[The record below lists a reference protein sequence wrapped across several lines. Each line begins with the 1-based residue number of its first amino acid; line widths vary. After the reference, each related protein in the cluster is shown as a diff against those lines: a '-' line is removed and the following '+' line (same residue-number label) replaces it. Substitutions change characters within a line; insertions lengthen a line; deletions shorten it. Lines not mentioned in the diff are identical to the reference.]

1 MRWLWRIALAGGIL
15 LTAVGPATAGSRDE
29 LLVSAAISLKEAFQE
44 IGRLFTGRTGTPVVF
59 NFGASGALAQQ
70 IEAGAPV
77 DVFASAAAVE
87 MDLLDRQGLLLPG
100 TRRLLA
106 RNVLVVV
113 VPADARADLA
123 RVADLVKPSF
133 RHIAIGNPR
142 TVPAGEYARE
152 GLQNLK
158 LWDTLYPRLVLAEN
172 VRQVL
177 DYVIRG
183 EVDAGIVYRTDAKA
197 GGDRVRVAA
206 IVPEESHHPV
216 TYPIAVLRDSRLTK
230 PARAFVGFVAWPQ
243 GQGAWVKIGCPAAGL
258 GTTPWKK

>member
-1 MRWLWRIALAGGIL
+1 MVIGFFLA
-15 LTAVGPATAGSRDE
+15 TVGPATGGSRDE
-29 LLVSAAISLKEAFQE
+29 LLVSAAISLKEAFQG
-44 IGRLFTGRTGTPVVF
+44 IGRLFTIRTGSPVVF
-59 NFGASGALAQQ
+59 NFGGSGALAQQ

-77 DVFASAAAVE
+77 DVFASAAPAE

-123 RVADLVKPSF
+123 RVADLVKASF
-133 RHIAIGNPR
+133 RRIAIGNPR

-152 GLQNLK
+152 GLHNLK
-158 LWDTLYPRLVLAEN
+158 VWDTLYPRLVLAEN
-172 VRQVL
+172 VRQAL

-216 TYPIAVLRDSRLTK
+216 LYPIAVLRDSRPTK
-230 PARAFVGFVAWPQ
+230 PARAFVDFVVSPEGQEVLRRAGF
-243 GQGAWVKIGCPAAGL
+243 GPAR
-258 GTTPWKK
+258 GTD